1 MIILAGKKD
10 SKLKL
15 LYIKDILETYSDEEN
30 VLNAGDI
37 AQHLYELGIE
47 CERKSI
53 YKDIDILIE
62 YGLDIIKTSKPKTG
76 WFIASREFEPAEL
89 RLLSDA
95 VQAANFISKKKT
107 RSLLEKTERLTSV
120 ENAKKLRKQVF
131 IDSRNK
137 CNNEEIFYS
146 ISSLDEAIKNFNKVK
161 LTYVKRKLD
170 NKFAATNEKKEFILS
185 PYALIWSNDHYYLV
199 ANNEKYDNL
208 MHLRID
214 RIRKVEILAE
224 TARHFSEVSDYK
236 TSFNCADYVSKTF
249 NMFSGNAQSTEL
261 RCRIDILEDMLDR
274 FGEKVSIKRAESGWF
289 YIHDDLYINDGLA
302 SWIMQFGNNIEVIY
316 PESLREMIA
325 IKAKEISEMYET
337 NRR

>member
-1 MIILAGKKD
+1 MAGKKD

-15 LYIKDILETYSDEEN
+15 LYVKDILEKYSDEEN

-37 AQHLYELGIE
+37 AQYLLEFGIE

-53 YKDIDILIE
+53 YKDIDILTD

-89 RLLSDA
+89 RLISDA
-95 VQAANFISKKKT
+95 IQAANFISKKKT
-107 RSLLEKTERLTSV
+107 RLLLEKTENLTSV
-120 ENAKKLRKQVF
+120 ANAKKLRKQVF
-131 IDSRNK
+131 IDNRNK
-137 CNNEEIFYS
+137 CNNEEIFYN
-146 ISSLDEAIKNFNKVK
+146 ISSLDTAIKNFNKVK
-161 LTYVKRKLD
+161 LVYVKRKLD

-185 PYALIWSNDHYYLV
+185 PYALVWSNDHYYLV

-224 TARHFSEVSDYK
+224 VSRHFSEVSEYK
-236 TSFNCADYVSKTF
+236 NSFNCADYVSKVF
-249 NMFSGNAQSTEL
+249 NMFSGRAEGTEL
-261 RCRIDILEDMLDR
+261 RCKINILEEMLDR
-274 FGEKVSIKRAESGWF
+274 FGEKVSIKMGDPGWF

-302 SWIMQFGNNIEVIY
+302 SWIMQFGDDIEVIY
-316 PESLREMIA
+316 PEALRKMI
-325 IKAKEISEMYET
+325 IEKAESISGLYSD
-337 NRR
+337 

>member
-199 ANNEKYDNL
+199 ANNEKYDKFIL
-208 MHLRID
+208 V
-214 RIRKVEILAE
+214 IR
-224 TARHFSEVSDYK
+224 
-236 TSFNCADYVSKTF
+236 C
-249 NMFSGNAQSTEL
+249 
-261 RCRIDILEDMLDR
+261 
-274 FGEKVSIKRAESGWF
+274 
-289 YIHDDLYINDGLA
+289 
-302 SWIMQFGNNIEVIY
+302 
-316 PESLREMIA
+316 
-325 IKAKEISEMYET
+325 
-337 NRR
+337 